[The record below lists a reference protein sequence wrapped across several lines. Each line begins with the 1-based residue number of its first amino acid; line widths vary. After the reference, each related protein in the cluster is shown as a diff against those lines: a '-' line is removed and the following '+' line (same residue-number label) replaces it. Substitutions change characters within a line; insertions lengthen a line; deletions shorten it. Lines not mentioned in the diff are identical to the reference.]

1 MPQDAEAEASDNC
14 VLYWLSTRLDIQT
27 VNLATA
33 SLPTHTCFT
42 ILLLFDCKIF
52 SVISGG
58 FVQVRCIASQ
68 MVRDEV
74 VRIKEDGV
82 AVMVNK
88 CTWLLLEKI
97 ITRYNSRLMSLSK
110 TKATRRSPCYGEERL
125 FLAFLGCW
133 LGRLFRRSLLLVGTL
148 VELGCNHDDS
158 GVLHAILVCPLLWLE
173 ETLDGEQRAL
183 GELVE

>member
-1 MPQDAEAEASDNC
+1 MAVLLRSDLGVQSFLANSDLVAISQEC
-14 VLYWLSTRLDIQT
+14 LYAN
-27 VNLATA
+27 NLGDA
-33 SLPTHTCFT
+33 SL
-42 ILLLFDCKIF
+42 
-52 SVISGG
+52 
-58 FVQVRCIASQ
+58 
-68 MVRDEV
+68 MERDEV
-74 VRIKEDGV
+74 VRIKEDGI
-82 AVMVNK
+82 ADITNNR
-88 CTWLLLEKI
+88 TRLLLEKI

-148 VELGCNHDDS
+148 IELGCNHDDS

>member
-1 MPQDAEAEASDNC
+1 MAVLSRSD
-14 VLYWLSTRLDIQT
+14 LGILSFLANSDFVAISQECLHAN
-27 VNLATA
+27 NLGDA
-33 SLPTHTCFT
+33 SL
-42 ILLLFDCKIF
+42 
-52 SVISGG
+52 
-58 FVQVRCIASQ
+58 
-68 MVRDEV
+68 MERDEV
-74 VRIKEDGV
+74 VRIKEDGI
-82 AVMVNK
+82 ADITNNR
-88 CTWLLLEKI
+88 TRLLLEKI
-97 ITRYNSRLMSLSK
+97 ITRYNSRMMSLSK

-173 ETLDGEQRAL
+173 EALDGEQRAL

>member
-1 MPQDAEAEASDNC
+1 MAVLSRSDLGILSFLANSDF
-14 VLYWLSTRLDIQT
+14 VAISREYLYANHLGD
-27 VNLATA
+27 V
-33 SLPTHTCFT
+33 
-42 ILLLFDCKIF
+42 
-52 SVISGG
+52 
-58 FVQVRCIASQ
+58 SQ

-133 LGRLFRRSLLLVGTL
+133 LGRLFRTCFTILLLFDCKIFSVI
-148 VELGCNHDDS
+148 S
-158 GVLHAILVCPLLWLE
+158 GGFVQVRCIASPHTFRTALLYGHR
-173 ETLDGEQRAL
+173 TNPM
-183 GELVE
+183 

>member
-1 MPQDAEAEASDNC
+1 MAVLSRSDLGILSFLANSDF
-14 VLYWLSTRLDIQT
+14 VAISREYLYANHLGD
-27 VNLATA
+27 V
-33 SLPTHTCFT
+33 
-42 ILLLFDCKIF
+42 
-52 SVISGG
+52 
-58 FVQVRCIASQ
+58 SQ

-125 FLAFLGCW
+125 FLAFSW
-133 LGRLFRRSLLLVGTL
+133 LLALAGSSAGVSSLSGTL

>member
-1 MPQDAEAEASDNC
+1 MAVLSRSDLGILSFLANSDF
-14 VLYWLSTRLDIQT
+14 VAISREYLYANHLGD
-27 VNLATA
+27 V
-33 SLPTHTCFT
+33 
-42 ILLLFDCKIF
+42 
-52 SVISGG
+52 
-58 FVQVRCIASQ
+58 SQ
-68 MVRDEV
+68 MVRDQV

-158 GVLHAILVCPLLWLE
+158 GVLHAILVCLLWLE

>member
-1 MPQDAEAEASDNC
+1 MASVVINTRFNNRKGEADLKELQAKAKETARESNA
-14 VLYWLSTRLDIQT
+14 VEKGLGS
-27 VNLATA
+27 ATTKRNK
-33 SLPTHTCFT
+33 L
-42 ILLLFDCKIF
+42 
-52 SVISGG
+52 
-58 FVQVRCIASQ
+58 
-68 MVRDEV
+68 RDEV

>member
-1 MPQDAEAEASDNC
+1 MSHECYMNVTFRFCWFTPSNSLKLPVFKGVFTDLGSHSFLHISFYP
-14 VLYWLSTRLDIQT
+14 LY
-27 VNLATA
+27 
-33 SLPTHTCFT
+33 
-42 ILLLFDCKIF
+42 
-52 SVISGG
+52 
-58 FVQVRCIASQ
+58 
-68 MVRDEV
+68 
-74 VRIKEDGV
+74 
-82 AVMVNK
+82 
-88 CTWLLLEKI
+88 

>member
-1 MPQDAEAEASDNC
+1 MAVLSRSDLGILSFLANSDFVAISQEC
-14 VLYWLSTRLDIQT
+14 LYANHLGD
-27 VNLATA
+27 
-33 SLPTHTCFT
+33 
-42 ILLLFDCKIF
+42 
-52 SVISGG
+52 
-58 FVQVRCIASQ
+58 ASQ
-68 MVRDEV
+68 MERDEV
-74 VRIKEDGV
+74 VITKEDGI
-82 AVMVNK
+82 ADIANNR
-88 CTWLLLEKI
+88 TRLLSEKRKT
-97 ITRYNSRLMSLSK
+97 ITARMMSLSK

>member
-1 MPQDAEAEASDNC
+1 MAVLSRSDLGILSFLANSDF
-14 VLYWLSTRLDIQT
+14 VAISREYLYANHLGD
-27 VNLATA
+27 V
-33 SLPTHTCFT
+33 
-42 ILLLFDCKIF
+42 
-52 SVISGG
+52 
-58 FVQVRCIASQ
+58 SQ

-125 FLAFLGCW
+125 FLVFLGCW

>member
-1 MPQDAEAEASDNC
+1 MAVLSRSDLGILSFLANSDF
-14 VLYWLSTRLDIQT
+14 VAISREYLYANHLGD
-27 VNLATA
+27 V
-33 SLPTHTCFT
+33 
-42 ILLLFDCKIF
+42 
-52 SVISGG
+52 
-58 FVQVRCIASQ
+58 SQ

-148 VELGCNHDDS
+148 VELGCNMMILECFTPSLSVHSSGLKKPSTVSNVPLVSLSNDS
-158 GVLHAILVCPLLWLE
+158 VCSFLRHASIFMKADTRLVSSPFFS
-173 ETLDGEQRAL
+173 
-183 GELVE
+183 

>member
-1 MPQDAEAEASDNC
+1 MAVLSRSDLGILSFLANSDF
-14 VLYWLSTRLDIQT
+14 VAISREYLYANHLGD
-27 VNLATA
+27 V
-33 SLPTHTCFT
+33 
-42 ILLLFDCKIF
+42 
-52 SVISGG
+52 
-58 FVQVRCIASQ
+58 SQ

-125 FLAFLGCW
+125 FPDFVIVSPKSLRQRVLLFSDVLPSALFGCK
-133 LGRLFRRSLLLVGTL
+133 SPCSEV
-148 VELGCNHDDS
+148 
-158 GVLHAILVCPLLWLE
+158 A
-173 ETLDGEQRAL
+173 
-183 GELVE
+183 

>member
-1 MPQDAEAEASDNC
+1 MAVLSRSDLGILSFLANSDLVAISREC
-14 VLYWLSTRLDIQT
+14 LYAN
-27 VNLATA
+27 NLGDA
-33 SLPTHTCFT
+33 SL
-42 ILLLFDCKIF
+42 
-52 SVISGG
+52 
-58 FVQVRCIASQ
+58 
-68 MVRDEV
+68 MERDEV
-74 VRIKEDGV
+74 VRIKEDGI
-82 AVMVNK
+82 ADITNNR
-88 CTWLLLEKI
+88 TRLLLEKI

-110 TKATRRSPCYGEERL
+110 TKATRRSACYGEERL

-148 VELGCNHDDS
+148 IELGFNHDDS

>member
-1 MPQDAEAEASDNC
+1 MAVLSRSDLGVQSFLANSDLVAISREC
-14 VLYWLSTRLDIQT
+14 LYAN
-27 VNLATA
+27 NLGDA
-33 SLPTHTCFT
+33 SL
-42 ILLLFDCKIF
+42 
-52 SVISGG
+52 
-58 FVQVRCIASQ
+58 
-68 MVRDEV
+68 MERDEV
-74 VRIKEDGV
+74 VRIKEDGI
-82 AVMVNK
+82 ADITNNR
-88 CTWLLLEKI
+88 TRLLLEKI

-158 GVLHAILVCPLLWLE
+158 GVLHAILVCPFLWLE